1 MTALF
6 TILIVVVSVLLVL
19 VILVQNPKG
28 GGLSAAFGGDSPQML
43 GGVKKTTD
51 FLDKA
56 TWSLV
61 IALFVLVVGMN
72 MVGTGTV
79 EEQDTIMDVGEGLP
93 QPTMPAPQTD
103 ASVEEAPAG
112 EAPVGEAPL
121 PGMPENVE
129 Q

>member
-1 MTALF
+1 LPTEL
-6 TILIVVVSVLLVL
+6 VSVLLVL

-56 TWSLV
+56 TWALV

-79 EEQDTIMDVGEGLP
+79 EEQDTIMDVGDGLP

-103 ASVEEAPAG
+103 ASVEETPAG
-112 EAPVGEAPL
+112 EAPVGEASV

-129 Q
+129 

>member
-28 GGLSAAFGGDSPQML
+28 GGLSSAFGGDSPQML

-61 IALFVLVVGMN
+61 IALFVLVIGMN
-72 MVGTGTV
+72 MVSTETV
-79 EEQDTIMDVGEGLP
+79 EEQDTILQEQVEDAMP
-93 QPTMPAPQTD
+93 FQPMPA
-103 ASVEEAPAG
+103 APADAAPAD
-112 EAPVGEAPL
+112 APVEPR
-121 PGMPENVE
+121 V
-129 Q
+129 

>member
-6 TILIVVVSVLLVL
+6 TILIVVVSVLLIL

-28 GGLSAAFGGDSPQML
+28 GGLSAAFGDASPQML

-61 IALFVLVVGMN
+61 IALFVLVIGMN
-72 MVGTGTV
+72 MVATDTV
-79 EEQDTIMDVGEGLP
+79 EAQDTLLQDQVEDALP
-93 QPTMPAPQTD
+93 FEPAAAP
-103 ASVEEAPAG
+103 VEQAPAD
-112 EAPVGEAPL
+112 EAPVE
-121 PGMPENVE
+121 GMPESVTE
-129 Q
+129 

>member
-61 IALFVLVVGMN
+61 IALFVLVIGMN
-72 MVGTGTV
+72 MVSTEGEVVLEDTLINEQV
-79 EEQDTIMDVGEGLP
+79 EGAMPFQP
-93 QPTMPAPQTD
+93 QMPA
-103 ASVEEAPAG
+103 APAG
-112 EAPVGEAPL
+112 EAAPTGDAPVE
-121 PGMPENVE
+121 GMPESVE
-129 Q
+129 